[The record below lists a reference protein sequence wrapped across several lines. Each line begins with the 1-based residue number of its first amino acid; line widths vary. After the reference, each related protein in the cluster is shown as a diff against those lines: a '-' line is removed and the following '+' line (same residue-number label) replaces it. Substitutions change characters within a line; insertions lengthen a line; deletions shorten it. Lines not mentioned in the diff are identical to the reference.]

1 MTIEIAL
8 LISVLSVA
16 FSIYFG
22 LRNSKRN
29 ESKDIEE
36 RVADSTRI
44 NVKLDNISVTTTD
57 VKNEIS
63 SMRDEMKSYNERLIK
78 VEESAKQAHHRL
90 DGIEDRMNGGR

>member
-63 SMRDEMKSYNERLIK
+63 SMRDEMKTYNERLIK
-78 VEESAKQAHHRL
+78 VEESTKQAHHRL

>member
-44 NVKLDNISVTTTD
+44 NVKLDNINSTTVD

-78 VEESAKQAHHRL
+78 VEESTKQAHHRL